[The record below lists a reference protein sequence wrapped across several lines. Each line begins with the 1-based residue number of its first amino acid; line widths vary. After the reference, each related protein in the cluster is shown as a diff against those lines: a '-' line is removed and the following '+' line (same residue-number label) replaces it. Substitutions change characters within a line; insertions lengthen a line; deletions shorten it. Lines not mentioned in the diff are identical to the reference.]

1 MKEALIMYLN
11 FYRVGDYN
19 TYAEAKQAKAVRSIY
34 LDDVADASLTK
45 GQPADIVET
54 VLMTVDMMDGN
65 EVIDFV
71 LIDDN
76 GRILDVY

>member
-1 MKEALIMYLN
+1 MYLH

-19 TYAEAKQAKAVRSIY
+19 TFAEAKQAKAVRSIY
-34 LDDVADASLTK
+34 LDDVADPLLTK
-45 GQPADIVET
+45 GQPANIVET

-65 EVIDFV
+65 EIIDFV
-71 LIDDN
+71 LTDDN